1 MYKLKLYKNN
11 ELVFEKNGTKKDDI
25 YAFENINYNPEELI
39 LIREDNNFKYLL
51 DFKNGE
57 AIITLKEK
65 NLEIKLDIKVVN
77 VNNNEML
84 HEIIYNIESDEL
96 SENKIIV
103 ELSE

>member
-11 ELVFEKNGTKKDDI
+11 ELVFEKIGTKKDDF
-25 YAFENINYNPEELI
+25 YVFENIDYNPEELI

-57 AIITLKEK
+57 AIVTLKEK
-65 NLEIKLDIKVVN
+65 NLEIKLNIKVIN
-77 VNNNEML
+77 VNNNEMV
-84 HEIIYNIESDEL
+84 HEITYNIESDEL

-103 ELSE
+103 EIS

>member
-11 ELVFEKNGTKKDDI
+11 ELVFEKTGTKKDDF
-25 YAFENINYNPEELI
+25 YVFENIDYNPEELI

-57 AIITLKEK
+57 AIVTLKEK
-65 NLEIKLDIKVVN
+65 NLEIKLNIKVIN
-77 VNNNEML
+77 VNNNEMV
-84 HEIIYNIESDEL
+84 HEITYNIESDEL

-103 ELSE
+103 EIS

>member
-11 ELVFEKNGTKKDDI
+11 ELVFEKTGTKKEDF
-25 YAFENINYNPEELI
+25 YVFENIDYNPEELI

-57 AIITLKEK
+57 AIVTLKEK
-65 NLEIKLDIKVVN
+65 NLEIKLNIKVIN
-77 VNNNEML
+77 VNNNEMV
-84 HEIIYNIESDEL
+84 HEITYNIESDEL

-103 ELSE
+103 EIS

>member
-11 ELVFEKNGTKKDDI
+11 ELVFEKKGTKKDDF
-25 YAFENINYNPEELI
+25 YVFENINYNPEELI

-51 DFKNGE
+51 DFKKGE
-57 AIITLKEK
+57 AIVTLKEK

>member
-11 ELVFEKNGTKKDDI
+11 ELVFEKTGTKKDDF
-25 YAFENINYNPEELI
+25 YVFENIDYNPEELI

-57 AIITLKEK
+57 AIVTLKEK
-65 NLEIKLDIKVVN
+65 NLEIKLNIKVIN
-77 VNNNEML
+77 VNNNEMF
-84 HEIIYNIESDEL
+84 HEITYNIESDEL

-103 ELSE
+103 EIS

>member
-25 YAFENINYNPEELI
+25 YVFENINYNPEELI

-57 AIITLKEK
+57 AIVTLKEK
-65 NLEIKLDIKVVN
+65 KLEIKLDIKVVN
-77 VNNNEML
+77 VNNNDML

>member
-11 ELVFEKNGTKKDDI
+11 ELVFEKKGTKKEDI
-25 YAFENINYNPEELI
+25 YVFENINYNPEELI

-57 AIITLKEK
+57 AIVTLKEK
-65 NLEIKLDIKVVN
+65 NLEIKLNIKVVN

-103 ELSE
+103 ELSK

>member
-11 ELVFEKNGTKKDDI
+11 ELVFEKNGTKKDDF
-25 YAFENINYNPEELI
+25 YVFENIDYNPEELI

-57 AIITLKEK
+57 AIVTLKEK
-65 NLEIKLDIKVVN
+65 NLEIKLNIKVIN
-77 VNNNEML
+77 VNNNEMV
-84 HEIIYNIESDEL
+84 HEITYNIESDEL

-103 ELSE
+103 EIS

>member
-11 ELVFEKNGTKKDDI
+11 ELVFEKTETKKDDF
-25 YAFENINYNPEELI
+25 YVFENIDYNPEELI

-57 AIITLKEK
+57 AIVTLKEK
-65 NLEIKLDIKVVN
+65 NLEIKLNIKVIN
-77 VNNNEML
+77 VNNNEMV
-84 HEIIYNIESDEL
+84 HEITYNIESDEL

-103 ELSE
+103 EIS

>member
-11 ELVFEKNGTKKDDI
+11 ELVFEKTGTKKDDF
-25 YAFENINYNPEELI
+25 YVFENINYNPEELI

-57 AIITLKEK
+57 AIVTLKEK
-65 NLEIKLDIKVVN
+65 NLEVKLNIKVVN